1 MAIGF
6 AVALTPP
13 TLSARTG
20 FPLRILRLPMIVAAV
35 VLSILFPYELTA

>member
-1 MAIGF
+1 LAIGL

-20 FPLRILRLPMIVAAV
+20 FPDRMLTLVMLSAAAILDIR
-35 VLSILFPYELTA
+35 FPYAFIV

>member
-1 MAIGF
+1 LAIGF

-20 FPLRILRLPMIVAAV
+20 LPERMLRLPMRVAVV
-35 VLSILFPYELTA
+35 VLSILLPYDLIA